1 MFLKKTHVETSN
13 KNGLEFF
20 HFDYSLNMNK
30 TCWMPITWLPYIHI
44 YIYIHTHLYIH
55 LFILLINIVPE
66 RIEKFFS
73 SGILVVLLVG
83 MTFF

>member
-1 MFLKKTHVETSN
+1 M
-13 KNGLEFF
+13 
-20 HFDYSLNMNK
+20 LNAYYL
-30 TCWMPITWLPYIHI
+30 ITIYTYIYI